1 MCIAIPCGL
10 FAGITGKISGK
21 IIDADTKEVLPGAN
35 VQIVGTSMG
44 ASTNLDGEFFILNI
58 PPGDYSVR
66 ISMMGYGIQRTM
78 Y

>member
-1 MCIAIPCGL
+1 MFNRSFFKYILVFIVCIAIPCGL

-58 PPGDYSVR
+58 
-66 ISMMGYGIQRTM
+66 ICT
-78 Y
+78 